1 MDQSK
6 AAGADH
12 QARAKLTY
20 EDFEPFCKWHI
31 RDNVVEFRFQKGTAE
46 CPYHSYGERPLDQTK
61 STWSRFHKELKL
73 PNNCDRNRVAAKFAA
88 GVLTIT
94 MPPKVVAQ
102 PPQSPHE
109 DDQKQ
114 QLANREQLPRP
125 SHVDNQT
132 NNDEAL
138 AKLIKQNQDVNATND
153 ENAALLEE
161 EVKQGSSCQFRQRS
175 SLASKKHI
183 AVKLVLVVAAVVA
196 LGFGAYVLYKH
207 GHHSYISLQVD

>member
-12 QARAKLTY
+12 QGRTY
-20 EDFEPFCKWHI
+20 EDFEPFCKWHN
-31 RDNVVEFRFQKGTAE
+31 RDNVVEVHLQGFRKEQLSVRTTNAGMLTI
-46 CPYHSYGERPLDQTK
+46 HGERPLDQTK

-73 PNNCDRNRVAAKFAA
+73 PNNCDTNRVAAKFAA

-102 PPQSPHE
+102 PPQSPQE

-114 QLANREQLPRP
+114 QLANREKLPRL
-125 SHVDNQT
+125 DNQT

-138 AKLIKQNQDVNATND
+138 AKLIKQNQVVNATND

-161 EVKQGSSCQFRQRS
+161 EVKQGSSCQFQQRI

-183 AVKLVLVVAAVVA
+183 AVKFVLVVAAVVA

-207 GHHSYISLQVD
+207 GHHMLI